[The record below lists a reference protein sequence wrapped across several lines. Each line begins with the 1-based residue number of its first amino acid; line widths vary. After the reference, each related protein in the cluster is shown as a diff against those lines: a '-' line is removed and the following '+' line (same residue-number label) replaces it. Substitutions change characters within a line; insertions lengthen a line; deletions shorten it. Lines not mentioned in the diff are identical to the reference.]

1 MIKLEPLVV
10 MIGDKVR
17 VRTQQVEAKSVR
29 VFVMVCCRQAI
40 VNSIFMNFLQIILLY
55 LTLYEDHATL

>member
-29 VFVMVCCRQAI
+29 VFVMVCC
-40 VNSIFMNFLQIILLY
+40 MNFLQIILLY